1 MDTIQSGQMLGPY
14 RIISELGRGG
24 MSIVFKAYHPTM
36 DRYVGIKF
44 LIHQY
49 ANDEGFRGRFRQE
62 VRLLSRLEHP
72 HILAVYDCGET
83 PDETPEGIPAN
94 VPYLVMRYLEGG
106 TLKEYMETQM
116 PPSMR
121 EGQTSGAVTTRVP
134 GLPLEVTDQ
143 FLTQLADALQYAH
156 EQGIIHRDIKPGNV
170 LVDKRGNV
178 FLTDFGIAKLMEGSI
193 QFTPSGAI
201 TGTPAYMSPEQA
213 EGEKLDP
220 RSDVYSL
227 GIMLYEMLTGRVPF
241 EAKTPVA
248 ALQKKLSEPLPS
260 PRAIN
265 AEISP
270 LMETVLYKALAKSPN
285 DRFSSMHEFSIAW
298 KQAVSTK
305 PGSSPGTATQPIK
318 GPPPTEQSITA
329 DKTVVKQLGVLEPV
343 EAKAPAPSSPS
354 PEQSITAE
362 TLVKQ
367 LGVLEPVEAKAPA
380 QSPPPSPPQRTPTPP
395 PYNRPM
401 SPPTRVTPPPVQQDL
416 SQPYQE
422 NKSKIPVWG
431 WLVGIVIFLCV
442 VVVGVSGLLTVNK
455 LLGPQTQTGKTVIA
469 EVQPTGTANTLLQAT
484 TIAPPLASS
493 QPLATLQAIITPVEL
508 SARITPQV
516 TPTGVTSSGAEP
528 TATTGVE
535 PTVTT
540 PGANAGG
547 EMLLFGPKNGSWEHQ
562 ANTETQLL
570 PAGLNESNFMAQV
583 TFTNPYNTAVGIW
596 DAGFV
601 FRGTGKNDG
610 YGLVIRG
617 NKTWEL
623 IECSNKS
630 DCSTGLFTDKEENVL
645 SKGNIGSMDD
655 SAGKPNKVV
664 LLVLDDIGFLYINNY
679 FSGLFDLSQ
688 KTSAGDVMI
697 GTAFYK
703 ESNKVNG
710 FQTNYQDFQVW
721 KMPAVHE
728 APEGELITSDDTK
741 LKTDMADLKLKN
753 FIAKATFT
761 NPYMASKGLWN
772 AGFVFR
778 SQDINDQFR
787 VYIQSDS
794 LFKFGNKLSNQTYT
808 SWLSQNK
815 QAGLLKLGVEAT
827 NELMLVVWGE
837 KSLFLV
843 NGKLTT
849 QPDLTVRMDS
859 GDIGV
864 GTGFLEDDQI
874 AGQSIKYEDF
884 TIWELP

>member
-1 MDTIQSGQMLGPY
+1 MDNIQSGQMLGPY

-24 MSIVFKAYHPTM
+24 MSIVYKAYHPTM
-36 DRYVGIKF
+36 DRYVGIKV

-62 VRLLSRLEHP
+62 VRLLSKLEHS

-83 PDETPEGIPAN
+83 PDETPEGMPAN
-94 VPYLVMRYLEGG
+94 APYLVMRYLEGG

-116 PPSMR
+116 PPAMR
-121 EGQTSGAVTTRVP
+121 EGQASGAVTTRVP

-143 FLTQLADALQYAH
+143 FFTQLADALQYAH

-170 LVDKRGNV
+170 LVDRRGNV
-178 FLTDFGIAKLMEGSI
+178 FLTDFGIAKLMEGSV

-227 GIMLYEMLTGRVPF
+227 AIVLYEMLTGRVPF
-241 EAKTPVA
+241 EAETPVT

-260 PRAIN
+260 PRAVN

-270 LMETVLYKALAKSPN
+270 LMETVLYKALTKSPD
-285 DRFSSMHEFSIAW
+285 DRFSSMREFSIAW

-305 PGSSPGTATQPIK
+305 PGSSPGTATQP
-318 GPPPTEQSITA
+318 GMAAPPTEQSITA
-329 DKTVVKQLGVLEPV
+329 DKTLVKQLGVWEPA

-354 PEQSITAE
+354 PQS
-362 TLVKQ
+362 
-367 LGVLEPVEAKAPA
+367 
-380 QSPPPSPPQRTPTPP
+380 QRTPTPP

-422 NKSKIPVWG
+422 RKSKIPVWG
-431 WLVGIVIFLCV
+431 WLVGLVIFLCV
-442 VVVGVSGLLTVNK
+442 VVVGVSGLLVVNK
-455 LLGPQTQTGKTVIA
+455 LLGPQIQTGKTVTA
-469 EVQPTGTANTLLQAT
+469 EVQPTGTVITLLQAT
-484 TIAPPLASS
+484 TVTPPLASS

-570 PAGLNESNFMAQV
+570 PAGLNESNFTAQV

-601 FRGTGKNDG
+601 FRGTGKNNG

-630 DCSTGLFTDKEENVL
+630 DCSTGLFTDKKENVL

-664 LLVLDDIGFLYINNY
+664 LLVLEDIGFLYINNY

-688 KTSAGDVMI
+688 KTSADDVMI

-710 FQTNYQDFQVW
+710 FQTNYQDFRVW

-728 APEGELITSDDTK
+728 ASEGELITGDDTK
-741 LKTDMADLKLKN
+741 LKTDMADLNLKN

-761 NPYMASKGLWN
+761 NPYIASKGLWN

-794 LFKFGNKLSNQTYT
+794 LLKFGNKLSNQTYT

-815 QAGLLKLGVEAT
+815 QAGLLKLRVEAT

-843 NGKLTT
+843 NGKLAT

-864 GTGFLEDDQI
+864 GTGFLENDQI
-874 AGQSIKYEDF
+874 AGQAIKYSGF